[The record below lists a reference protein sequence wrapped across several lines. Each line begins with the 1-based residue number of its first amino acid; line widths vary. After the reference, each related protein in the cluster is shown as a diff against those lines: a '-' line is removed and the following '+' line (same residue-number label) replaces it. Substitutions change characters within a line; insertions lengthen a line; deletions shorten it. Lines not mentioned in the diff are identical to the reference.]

1 MQLVDS
7 GLDGPIL
14 FGDPVMLAQMLEPAR
29 DDEGF
34 DEQMMVGNIAP
45 VAPAH
50 CSVPQADRAEQ
61 VKPRQKFAAL
71 GRVDLIFDGDE
82 HWAVIVVDRQGRVRW
97 QHMAYKPGDEAKY
110 IEQVRA
116 VLREKS

>member
-50 CSVPQADRAEQ
+50 GAVAQADRAQ
-61 VKPRQKFAAL
+61 VVEARQELLAL
-71 GRVDLIFDGDE
+71 RRIDLIFDRDQ
-82 HWAVIVVDRQGRVRW
+82 HRAIVTVDGLVQDGVVP
-97 QHMAYKPGDEAKY
+97 MA
-110 IEQVRA
+110 
-116 VLREKS
+116 